1 MANRLAEELSPYLRQ
16 HAHNPVDWYPWGEEA
31 LQRAEREQ
39 RPILLSIGYSACH
52 WCHVMERESFD
63 DPGIAALMNE
73 HFVSIKVDREERPD
87 LDKVYQ
93 TAVQLMTRRSGGWP
107 LTVFLTPDR
116 RPFFGGTY
124 FPPVDRQGM
133 PGFGKV
139 LRSVA
144 LSYAED
150 RGELDAMAAQVL
162 EALDELDSSDGGAEL
177 GRDVALQAAHKL
189 ALRFD
194 ERHGG
199 FGVAP
204 KFPNTFSLDLM
215 LRAYRRSMDPQWLER
230 ATKTADAMIDGGIHD
245 QIGGGFH
252 RYATDERWL
261 VPHFEKM
268 LYDNALIGRLLVDL
282 WRVTGELRYRQ
293 TCAKLLNYVEREMS
307 SPAGGFFSSQDADS
321 EGREGAFFV
330 WTPEELRAVLSP
342 EQAELAQRYW
352 GVDEAGNFEG
362 ATSVLHVTRPLSALA
377 QSLGL
382 PQSEAQS
389 VMEEA
394 RQRLFQARERRPKP
408 FRDEKIITSWNAMM
422 ISAFCEAGAAFA
434 APAWRERAKRG
445 LRFLKDRM
453 WDGDTLFRIYKD
465 GSRRGRGFLVDYAEL
480 ANAAMD
486 FYEASFETD
495 WLDWARALL
504 DSALSRFWDADS
516 ATLYFNEQGE
526 DLILRTQDH
535 VDNAVPSGTSSMLRA
550 LLRANAFLGE
560 TRYAELSDR
569 VLQQRAGSALENPF
583 AHGALVGVV
592 DAWLR
597 GSCQIVLSA
606 ESGVAPGGFD
616 WAAELVRSAFVLD
629 RALIELSPTRALTEL
644 SPTLLGT
651 EAALGSGVRPPG
663 VYVCRDRTCSPPLSD
678 PEALRALL
686 EASF

>member
-1 MANRLAEELSPYLRQ
+1 MANRLAKELSPYLRQ

-31 LQRAEREQ
+31 LTRAEREQ
-39 RPILLSIGYSACH
+39 KPILLSIGYSACH

-124 FPPVDRQGM
+124 FPPVDRHGM
-133 PGFGKV
+133 PGFTKV

-144 LSYAED
+144 HSYAED
-150 RGELDAMAAQVL
+150 RRELDAMAEQVL
-162 EALDELDSSDGGAEL
+162 EALGELDASESGREL
-177 GRDVALQAAHKL
+177 GQDVAIEAARKL
-189 ALRFD
+189 GLRFD

-204 KFPNTFSLDLM
+204 KFPNTFSLDIM

-230 ATKTADAMIDGGIHD
+230 ARKTADAMIDGGIHD
-245 QIGGGFH
+245 QLGGGFH

-282 WRVTGELRYRQ
+282 WRVTREPRYRQ
-293 TCAKLLNYVEREMS
+293 TCAALLSYVEREMS
-307 SPAGGFFSSQDADS
+307 SPEGGFFSSQDADS

-330 WTPEELRAVLSP
+330 WTPEQLQAVLSP

-352 GVDEAGNFEG
+352 GVDEVGNFEG
-362 ATSVLHVTRPLSALA
+362 GTTVLHVTRPLSALA
-377 QSLGL
+377 QTLGL
-382 PQSEAQS
+382 QQSEAQS
-389 VMEEA
+389 ALEEA
-394 RQRLFQARERRPKP
+394 RQRLFEARQSRPKP

-434 APAWRERAKRG
+434 EPAWRNRAKQG

-453 WDGDTLFRIYKD
+453 WDGDVLFRIYKD
-465 GSRRGRGFLVDYAEL
+465 GSRGGRGFLVDYAEL

-486 FYEASFETD
+486 FYEASFETEY
-495 WLDWARALL
+495 LDWAAALL
-504 DSALSRFWDADS
+504 DSALSRFWDANS

-526 DLILRTQDH
+526 DLIVRSQDH

-550 LLRANAFLGE
+550 LLRLQAFVAKP
-560 TRYAELSDR
+560 RYAEVSEQ
-569 VLQQRAGSALENPF
+569 VLEQRAGSALDNPF

-597 GSCQIVLSA
+597 GSCQIVLS
-606 ESGVAPGGFD
+606 SGKDAAPGQWD
-616 WAAELVRSAFVLD
+616 WAAELVRSTFVLD
-629 RALIELSPTRALTEL
+629 RALIDLRPELSGA
-644 SPTLLGT
+644 
-651 EAALGSGVRPPG
+651 EAALGSGDRPPG
-663 VYVCRDRTCSPPLSD
+663 VYVCRDRTCSPPVSD
-678 PEALRALL
+678 PEALRGLL
-686 EASF
+686 EAGF

>member
-1 MANRLAEELSPYLRQ
+1 MANRLAKELSPYLRQ

-31 LQRAEREQ
+31 LKRAEREQ
-39 RPILLSIGYSACH
+39 KPILLSIGYSACH

-124 FPPVDRQGM
+124 FPPVDRHGM
-133 PGFGKV
+133 PGFTKV

-144 LSYAED
+144 HSYAED
-150 RGELDAMAAQVL
+150 RRELDAMAEQVL
-162 EALDELDSSDGGAEL
+162 EALGELDASESGREL
-177 GRDVALQAAHKL
+177 GQDVAIEAARKL
-189 ALRFD
+189 GLRFD

-204 KFPNTFSLDLM
+204 KFPNTFSLDIM

-230 ATKTADAMIDGGIHD
+230 ARKTADAMIDGGIHD

-282 WRVTGELRYRQ
+282 WRVTREPRYRQ
-293 TCAKLLNYVEREMS
+293 TCAALLSYVEREMS
-307 SPAGGFFSSQDADS
+307 SPEGGFFSSQDADS

-330 WTPEELRAVLSP
+330 WTPEQLQAVLSP

-352 GVDEAGNFEG
+352 GVDEVGNFEG
-362 ATSVLHVTRPLSALA
+362 GTTVLHVTRPFSALA
-377 QSLGL
+377 QTLGL
-382 PQSEAQS
+382 QHSEAQS
-389 VMEEA
+389 ALEEA
-394 RQRLFQARERRPKP
+394 RQRLFEARQSRPKP

-434 APAWRERAKRG
+434 EPARRDRAKKG

-453 WDGDTLFRIYKD
+453 WDGDVLFRIYKD
-465 GSRRGRGFLVDYAEL
+465 GSRGGRGFLVDYAEL

-486 FYEASFETD
+486 FYEASFETEY
-495 WLDWARALL
+495 LDWAAALL

-526 DLILRTQDH
+526 DLIVRSQDH

-550 LLRANAFLGE
+550 LLRLQAFVAKP
-560 TRYAELSDR
+560 RYAEVSEQ
-569 VLQQRAGSALENPF
+569 VLEQRAGSALDNPF

-597 GSCQIVLSA
+597 GSCQIVLSSEKDA
-606 ESGVAPGGFD
+606 APGQWD
-616 WAAELVRSAFVLD
+616 WAAELVRSTFVLD
-629 RALIELSPTRALTEL
+629 RALMELRRELSGA
-644 SPTLLGT
+644 
-651 EAALGSGVRPPG
+651 EAALGSGDRPPG
-663 VYVCRDRTCSPPLSD
+663 VYVCRDRTCSPPVSD
-678 PEALRALL
+678 PEALRGLL
-686 EASF
+686 EAGF